1 MNENIEKILSAL
13 VEAVERLKDQPTG
26 EAVAADP
33 KNAFK
38 KTPAQEDKD
47 KNKALAKEISEANAK
62 EAEQAEKEKGR
73 KITKEILPISIVGI
87 DKKALAA
94 LADIIPKATEQ
105 AKEQEKPKEEGSGL
119 GMALLKG
126 LAYTAFAAIVGPV
139 MALFGFFEEINK
151 QKWFIKLKDFVKS
164 KFWEPIKKLFKPVG
178 DFFTKIKNSKFVQ
191 AISTTIDDMW
201 KGIKDFGGK
210 IKKFFKPV
218 TDFVDDIIKS
228 VKNFGDKI
236 KKFFEPIKKAFGFIG
251 KIFGGGAGAG
261 GGSIFSKIASFFDP
275 TKNPVIKGI
284 MGFAKGLG
292 KVLGK
297 IFLPITIIMEA
308 FNFITGFMDGY
319 EEGGVI
325 GGLEQ
330 GVTDVFNS
338 LIGWPLDMLKSGL
351 SWILGAFGFEEAEAA
366 LDAFSFQE
374 LFDKMF
380 DNIFGYV
387 KNIFGNLTGAFDKIM
402 AGDIMGGFGDI
413 GKMVGG
419 ILLMPWDLLK
429 DGVSWLLSAFGWDE
443 GAEALDSFSFTD
455 IFNQTF
461 DGIFNFFKAGIDW
474 VLLLFSEPKKAF
486 KQVADWFD
494 KLFKDPLGT
503 IKEMLPQWMID
514 FGGWIYDTA
523 IKPIAD
529 FFGGVADDPETAKKS
544 MLSYLPEW
552 MTGFA
557 GWVFDNYIM
566 PIVNYFDKLLSGD
579 IAGAFAALI
588 PPWLKDFGGWL
599 YDNTIGKIMQFFN
612 GVKNNSEGMKQNFLA
627 MLPSWMT
634 GFGTWIWDNAIKPI
648 ADFFNTLFADPA
660 GTIKSLIP
668 EWVLDIAGWLYNNAL
683 APIVN
688 WFGTLFDDPLAT
700 FSAMIPDWVKDIGG
714 WIGGKLS
721 GIWDGLTGI
730 FDAVTNF
737 DFTSMIPDWIMD
749 FIGDDEKEAFGK
761 AQEKAKQK
769 TAEDLSKA
777 GLGQD
782 VGKMVAEEMDKAKR
796 DEGGAD
802 YAKNAE
808 KYEEELK
815 DLIVD
820 GERLSGEQHTAV
832 MNAFKHGGFGFKGSK
847 LYKDVEKSIGGTIDV
862 SNAKHREIIMK
873 QLKNVKDDETFGD
886 DINDD
891 YDESLR
897 LLGLASAGAQYGAR
911 VENRG
916 IASIVKGIRKVGG
929 LNLGGEFFKLD
940 GTTPVTPGMIDGL
953 LKMHSDT
960 NANMQTLVKALTAL
974 KITPESLT
982 SRMDKQKAAG
992 EEEPQPTGPVA
1003 MDFISRPGQDPLFFD
1018 KGDIVM
1024 GMHQDVRPPVPAQS
1038 SGTSDE
1044 STRQLVNNSKELVTR
1059 MDNMVTIMNQ
1069 HSEIH
1074 GRILEVLT
1082 EAGLVD
1088 KQGNTVVNNGGNS
1101 TVTNISTQQS
1111 NIMNFRDQVVGR
1123 LSSS

>member
-62 EAEQAEKEKGR
+62 ETEQAEKEKGR
-73 KITKEILPISIVGI
+73 KITKDILPISIVGI

-94 LADIIPKATEQ
+94 LADIIPKATEK
-105 AKEQEKPKEEGSGL
+105 AKEEEKPKDEGGGL
-119 GMALLKG
+119 GMGLLKG

-178 DFFTKIKNSKFVQ
+178 DFFTKIKNSKFIQ
-191 AISTTIDDMW
+191 TISTTIDDMW
-201 KGIKDFGGK
+201 KGVKDFGGK

-218 TDFVDDIIKS
+218 TDFIDDIIKS
-228 VKNFGDKI
+228 VKSFGDKI

-251 KIFGGGAGAG
+251 KIFGGGAGGG
-261 GGSIFSKIASFFDP
+261 GGSVFSKIANFFNP
-275 TKNPVIKGI
+275 AKNPVIKGI

-387 KNIFGNLTGAFDKIM
+387 KNIFGNLTSAFDKIM

-588 PPWLKDFGGWL
+588 PPWLKDFSGWL
-599 YDNTIGKIMQFFN
+599 YDNTIGKIMQFFD

-634 GFGTWIWDNAIKPI
+634 GFGTWVWDNAIKPI

-668 EWVLDIAGWLYNNAL
+668 EWVLDIAGWLYDNAL
-683 APIVN
+683 APIVD
-688 WFGTLFDDPLAT
+688 WFSTLFDDPAGA
-700 FSAMIPDWVKDIGG
+700 FAAMIPDWVKDIGG
-714 WIGGKLS
+714 WIGSKFS
-721 GIWDGLTGI
+721 GIWDSVTGV
-730 FDAVTNF
+730 FEPLLNF
-737 DFTSMIPDWIMD
+737 DFSNLVPDWIKDWM
-749 FIGDDEKEAFGK
+749 GDDFEV
-761 AQEKAKQK
+761 EKAKAEAEK
-769 TAEDLSKA
+769 TGKMLAKA
-777 GLGQD
+777 GVSGD
-782 VGKMVAEEMDKAKR
+782 AAAAVAQAKQASMEGR
-796 DEGGAD
+796 ANADAQESVADE
-802 YAKNAE
+802 
-808 KYEEELK
+808 YEERIRKSVGDKKAMSANQIDLLAEALAADSDAQNTKFGKEVLK
-815 DLIVD
+815 LTGGSFD
-820 GERLSGEQHTAV
+820 HTSSEHKAIL
-832 MNAFKHGGFGFKGSK
+832 ARH
-847 LYKDVEKSIGGTIDV
+847 
-862 SNAKHREIIMK
+862 MK
-873 QLKNVKDDETFGD
+873 KMYDSEMVGD
-886 DINDD
+886 DVNDD
-891 YDESLR
+891 YDKSIEALSM
-897 LLGLASAGAQYGAR
+897 AAGKQVAKRR
-911 VENRG
+911 VD
-916 IASIVKGIRKVGG
+916 IDTVKALVDNIQKVGG
-929 LNLGGEFFKLD
+929 VKLGAEMYRLD
-940 GTTPVTPGMIDGL
+940 GTSAVTDSMVKQLEYIYKQSNADIEL
-953 LKMHSDT
+953 LK
-960 NANMQTLVKALTAL
+960 KAYTKLNITPAAL
-974 KITPESLT
+974 KSKMEPAE
-982 SRMDKQKAAG
+982 G
-992 EEEPQPTGPVA
+992 EEPQPTGPVA

-1024 GMHQDVRPPVPAQS
+1024 GMHQDVKPPVPAQS

-1044 STRQLVNNSKELVTR
+1044 STRQLVSNSKELVTR

-1074 GRILEVLT
+1074 GRILEVLS

-1101 TVTNISTQQS
+1101 TVTNITTQQS

>member
-26 EAVAADP
+26 EAIAADP

-62 EAEQAEKEKGR
+62 ETEQAEKEKGR

-94 LADIIPKATEQ
+94 LADIIPKATEK
-105 AKEQEKPKEEGSGL
+105 AKEEEKPKEESGGL
-119 GMALLKG
+119 GMGLLKG

-178 DFFTKIKNSKFVQ
+178 DFFTKIKNSKFVK
-191 AISTTIDDMW
+191 AISTTL
-201 KGIKDFGGK
+201 
-210 IKKFFKPV
+210 
-218 TDFVDDIIKS
+218 DDIIKS
-228 VKNFGDKI
+228 IKNFGGKI
-236 KKFFEPIKKAFGFIG
+236 SKFFEPIKKVFGFIG
-251 KIFGGGAGAG
+251 KIFGGGAGG
-261 GGSIFSKIASFFDP
+261 GVFSKIAGFFNP
-275 TKNPVIKGI
+275 AKNPVIKGI

-387 KNIFGNLTGAFDKIM
+387 KNIFGNLTSAFDKIM

-455 IFNQTF
+455 ILNQTI

-529 FFGGVADDPETAKKS
+529 FFGGVADDPATAKKN

-599 YDNTIGKIMQFFN
+599 YDNTIGKIMQFFD

-648 ADFFNTLFADPA
+648 ADFFNTLFEDPA

-668 EWVLDIAGWLYNNAL
+668 EWVLDIAGWLYDSAI

-688 WFGTLFDDPLAT
+688 WFSTLFDDPLAA
-700 FSAMIPDWVKDIGG
+700 FSALIPDWVKDIGG

-749 FIGDDEKEAFGK
+749 FIGEDEKEAFGK
-761 AQEKAKQK
+761 AQEQAKQK

-782 VGKMVAEEMDKAKR
+782 VGAMVAEEMDKAKR

-808 KYEEELK
+808 KYEDELK

-820 GERLSGEQHTAV
+820 GERLSGEQHNAV

-847 LYKDVEKSIGGTIDV
+847 LYKDVEKAIGGTIDV
-862 SNAKHREIIMK
+862 SNAKHRAIIMQ

-897 LLGLASAGAQYGAR
+897 LLGLASAGAQYSAR

-916 IASIVKGIRKVGG
+916 IASIVEGIRKVGG

-960 NANMQTLVKALTAL
+960 SANMQTLVKALTAL

-1024 GMHQDVRPPVPAQS
+1024 GLHQDVKPPLPEQS
-1038 SGTSDE
+1038 AGTSDE

-1059 MDNMVTIMNQ
+1059 MDSMVTIMNQ

-1111 NIMNFRDQVVGR
+1111 SIMDFRDQVIGR
-1123 LSSS
+1123 LKSS